1 MNRSQQKR
9 ITHQA
14 KIVRHMRKTRGLSMN
29 EAGRLVKVTGSAIA
43 HMEQGRMDIS
53 RERLKSLVLAYGYS
67 MQDFLEFIDGKSIPI
82 SYRDECIAIVRQL
95 DEPRL
100 AAVYAILTTFAPNSM
115 APRLEN

>member
-14 KIVRHMRKTRGLSMN
+14 KIVRHMRKTRGLSLN
-29 EAGRLVKVTGSAIA
+29 KAGRLVKISGSAIS

-67 MQDFLEFIDGKSIPI
+67 MQDFLEFVDGRAVPI

-95 DEPRL
+95 DDARL
-100 AAVYAILTTFAPNSM
+100 VAVHAMLTNLTPQKPS
-115 APRLEN
+115 L